1 MHLKTPYFYYI
12 NKPNLVSVYKR
23 PFLIPAKKKLSSK
36 KHRNE
41 FKTTISALSVFL
53 LTLPALFLLI

>member
-23 PFLIPAKKKLSSK
+23 PFLIPAKKKTILKETSKRIQNYHLS
-36 KHRNE
+36 
-41 FKTTISALSVFL
+41 T
-53 LTLPALFLLI
+53 